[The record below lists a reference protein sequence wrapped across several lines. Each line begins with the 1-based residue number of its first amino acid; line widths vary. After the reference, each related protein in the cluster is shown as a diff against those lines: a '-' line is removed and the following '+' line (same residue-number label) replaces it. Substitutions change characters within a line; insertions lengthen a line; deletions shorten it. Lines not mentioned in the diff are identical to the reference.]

1 MSGYLDIAI
10 GAAKQ
15 AGNLLIKMQQDH
27 LVIEKKG
34 DVNLVTQADRDS
46 EALIRKII
54 AENYPE
60 HDFKAEE
67 GTESSH
73 KSEYLWLVDPLDGT
87 TNYAHRFPVWCISI
101 CLLENR
107 NPIAGCIY
115 NPNLDELFTVE
126 KGRGSFLNN
135 KRIARSRT
143 SKLSEALLA
152 TGFPYDIRE
161 STENNLTE
169 FSRFAVKA
177 RAIRRAGAAALDLAY
192 LACGRFDGF
201 WEFKLA
207 PWDIA
212 AGSLL
217 AEEAGCRLTD
227 WVGGKFDIFE
237 GEVLSSNG
245 LIHDEMLAVLKSL
258 REERKAPEESSF
270 EDKC

>member
-1 MSGYLDIAI
+1 MSEYLDIAVQ
-10 GAAKQ
+10 AAKE
-15 AGNLLIKMQQDH
+15 AGELLMKMHKDR

-34 DVNLVTQADRDS
+34 EVNLVTQADRDS

-54 AENYPE
+54 AENYPD

-67 GTESSH
+67 GTESRH
-73 KSEYLWLVDPLDGT
+73 KSKYLWLVDPLDGT

-107 NPIAGCIY
+107 DPIVGCIY

-126 KGRGSFLNN
+126 KGKGSFLNGD
-135 KRIARSRT
+135 KIEPSKT

-152 TGFPYDIRE
+152 TGFPYDIRK
-161 STENNLTE
+161 SSDNNLNE
-169 FSRFAVKA
+169 FSRFAIEA
-177 RAIRRAGAAALDLAY
+177 QAIRRAGSAALDFAY
-192 LACGRFDGF
+192 LACGRFDGY
-201 WEFKLA
+201 WEFKLS

-217 AEEAGCRLTD
+217 AGEAGCRVTN
-227 WVGGKFDIFE
+227 WAGGDFDLFS

-245 LIHDEMLAVLKSL
+245 LIHDEMLAVL
-258 REERKAPEESSF
+258 ERVSGGNKVPDE
-270 EDKC
+270 